1 MQNSFMAQ
9 EGKRKFATRFIRVFW
24 WIVGGGVFLVVLLFV
39 LIAVGAFGP
48 MPSFEELENPR
59 SNMAS
64 EVLAEDQTVLGSYYI
79 QNRSFVSR
87 EDLAPC
93 LVDALVTTEDVR
105 FSEHSG
111 IDARGV
117 SRVLVKTMM
126 MGRNEAGGGSTLTQ
140 QLAKN
145 LFPRDTIYSRNA
157 LVRGFKLGVTKL
169 KEWVTAVKL
178 ERNYTKDEILT
189 MYLNTVPFGSHAYG
203 IKMAARTFFNTT
215 ADSLR
220 VEEAALLVGL
230 VKGPTWY
237 SPVRNPQRSLERRNV
252 VLNQMCRY
260 GRLTPQARD
269 SLVQL
274 PLNLNYR
281 VQDHNT
287 GLATYFREA
296 LRQIMTASEPDASR
310 YYSHE
315 QYQTDSVQWAENPL
329 YGWCNK
335 NRKPDGSP
343 YNLYRD
349 GLKIHTCIDASL
361 QRYAE
366 EAVAIHLGKT
376 LQPAFDAEKRN
387 HLFTAD
393 IPRNIRDQ
401 VHRSGVLQSDRYRN
415 LKAAGATEE
424 EIRKSFDTPTEM
436 TVFSWKGDRDTVMTP
451 MDSMKY
457 AKRQLRVGF
466 MAMEPRTGR
475 LRAYVGGPSFKYFKY
490 DQVYY
495 GRRQV
500 GSTIKPFLYTL
511 AMQEG
516 YSPCFQVPNV
526 PQVFNVNDEV
536 WTPKNAGKT
545 EHDGEM
551 VTLKWGLAKSVNNIS
566 AWLIKQFSPES
577 VADLIHKMGIHSYID
592 PVPSIFLGTSEFN
605 VYELT
610 AAYGV
615 FASGGVHVTPQMVS
629 RIEDKNGN
637 ILATFT
643 PVRREVISAET
654 AHLMVELLRN
664 VVDHGSGRRL
674 RYVYSLPGALGGK
687 TGTTQKGSDGWFMM
701 IHPSIVIG
709 TWVGAEDPAV
719 HFAGMA
725 LGQGASMALPITGLF
740 MQRAYADPASG
751 IKPNDRWIVPPS
763 LVGVRFDCNEHDD
776 PSGDTDEFF

>member
-1 MQNSFMAQ
+1 
-9 EGKRKFATRFIRVFW
+9 
-24 WIVGGGVFLVVLLFV
+24 
-39 LIAVGAFGP
+39 
-48 MPSFEELENPR
+48 
-59 SNMAS
+59 
-64 EVLAEDQTVLGSYYI
+64 
-79 QNRSFVSR
+79 
-87 EDLAPC
+87 
-93 LVDALVTTEDVR
+93 
-105 FSEHSG
+105 
-111 IDARGV
+111 
-117 SRVLVKTMM
+117 
-126 MGRNEAGGGSTLTQ
+126 
-140 QLAKN
+140 
-145 LFPRDTIYSRNA
+145 
-157 LVRGFKLGVTKL
+157 
-169 KEWVTAVKL
+169 
-178 ERNYTKDEILT
+178 
-189 MYLNTVPFGSHAYG
+189 
-203 IKMAARTFFNTT
+203 
-215 ADSLR
+215 
-220 VEEAALLVGL
+220 
-230 VKGPTWY
+230 
-237 SPVRNPQRSLERRNV
+237 
-252 VLNQMCRY
+252 
-260 GRLTPQARD
+260 
-269 SLVQL
+269 
-274 PLNLNYR
+274 
-281 VQDHNT
+281 
-287 GLATYFREA
+287 
-296 LRQIMTASEPDASR
+296 MTAIEPDASR

-315 QYQTDSVQWAENPL
+315 QYQSDSVQWVENPL

-436 TVFSWKGDRDTVMTP
+436 TVFSWQGDRDTVMTP

-526 PQVFNVNDEV
+526 PQVFKVNDEV
-536 WTPKNAGKT
+536 WSPKNSGKT

-551 VTLKWGLAKSVNNIS
+551 VTLMWGLAKSVNNIS

-674 RYVYSLPGALGGK
+674 RYVYSLAGPLGGK

-751 IKPNDRWIVPPS
+751 IKPTDRWIVPPALES
-763 LVGVRFDCNEHDD
+763 VRFDCNEQDD
-776 PSGDTDEFF
+776 PANDSDEFF